1 MFVLSLKV
9 LLSRLLFSRFSMI
22 VGVIAQGLKEIVSTL
37 KFLFGVET
45 LPHYD
50 ELQRRQLERLKPIVQ
65 KHVISVEMAGRIMES
80 FSDVWSV
87 GILDE
92 LKALVAEQSESQE
105 DLASRAGLQD
115 FTALPNYLSKEWW
128 QKLESRAAGV
138 YKLELLTNFAATLGL
153 KNPTEASY
161 GTLGSIVLLCG
172 QC

>member
-1 MFVLSLKV
+1 
-9 LLSRLLFSRFSMI
+9 
-22 VGVIAQGLKEIVSTL
+22 
-37 KFLFGVET
+37 
-45 LPHYD
+45 
-50 ELQRRQLERLKPIVQ
+50 
-65 KHVISVEMAGRIMES
+65 MES

-138 YKLELLTNFAATLGL
+138 YKLELLTNFATTLDL

-161 GTLGSIVLLCG
+161 GS
-172 QC
+172 